1 MKKERSRWEVLHE
14 LLGLFHDSRLT
25 ADQFWA
31 QMRQHGLTD
40 EDIDKYCHGI
50 SLEKSG
56 KVR

>member
-1 MKKERSRWEVLHE
+1 MKKRSQWEILHE
-14 LLGLFHDSRLT
+14 LLGLFHDNKLS

-31 QMRQHGLTD
+31 QMRQHDLTD

-50 SLEKSG
+50 PLEKSR